1 MQVNIP
7 NSFTSVDFSVP
18 VDQLLCI
25 EVFAGGAQLSNSLRQ
40 EGFSI
45 LPIDCAVGKTPKAK
59 LLQLDLTRQAHCDI
73 LVHALSHANVAY
85 CHCTPPCQTSLRA
98 VHGPG
103 LRSSQQPLGL
113 PSLSP
118 QDRSRVAS
126 ANQLFFLILGVVYIA
141 VRRGILVSVANPSRS
156 YFWLA
161 VAALS
166 KQFPV
171 LAAAWDS
178 LESNHFQSCAHG
190 GADSTW
196 HCWYA
201 SANLLCPIRARCTH
215 AHEGETCAP
224 CLNATRA
231 ACPPLLCD
239 RLATLIKQAAVD
251 RGAVPTPECFPARP
265 QPPPLR
271 QRRQPP
277 LVAEY
282 KLITDACPAASCEYR
297 LLRTL
302 PVLKKG
308 VIDGGFDDARGTQVD
323 LSENFDPSQ
332 DVYGV
337 FRTPAE
343 FVKAAL
349 LAKHPIDA
357 IPQIP
362 DVLVRNVVR
371 VLNDGPA
378 LTNAKRKL
386 AVKKVQRLA
395 LSLQAGEVELHQSLN
410 PEMQVVLKDKKLL
423 LWKELMTLTDFHD
436 KTLFDEV
443 TKGFSLVGQAAF
455 SEQFPHGFV
464 PMQQTPQ
471 ELRAKSIWLRK
482 TAAAKCTA
490 SLKPDLDVQVWN
502 QTLEECHKGWMRGPF
517 TETRVT
523 AMVGDPYW
531 LATRRF
537 ALEQSDKIR
546 LIDDGL
552 ASGLNSAFG
561 TSNKLQLLDI
571 DSLVSLLLRI
581 QKLRLKASSGLCL
594 SDGSTIQ
601 CHPSPAW
608 EGNLELLGKTLDLKS
623 AYKQLGPNMEDL
635 WTRII
640 VVYDPHSQEPA
651 YFVSSVL
658 MFGSAASV
666 YAFNR
671 VSKSVWHITTS
682 LLNLWQTVY
691 YDDFPCIEPRA
702 TADCAHECVTQIL
715 DLLGWQYAK
724 EGVKAQRFAS
734 CFNVLGVCV
743 DLTQFDSGHILLR
756 NKEAQVASL
765 VGLVDQLL
773 TDEKVPPGV
782 AASLQ
787 GQLNFAQGQYMGS
800 VLKPAMQFLGKIAAH
815 GWHVSYKQELAV
827 VGSYIATVLRCAKP
841 RQISVHDSARPV
853 LLFTDGAWE
862 PDAASPAGAGVVCVD
877 PLTNIRQVHEV
888 VVPENL
894 LRHWKSLGNKEQLI
908 AELELFPIVVA
919 FQQLQPLLQ
928 RRRVLLFVD
937 NNAIKEAI
945 VKSSS
950 QSLSLFVLLA
960 ELSRLWGANE
970 CLCWVSRVPSKSNIA
985 DFPSRH
991 RAEEAAKLI
1000 NGSVGPALSAPHA
1013 FVEAVCSVS
1022 CFLDYMSLVARQ
1034 FK

>member
-1 MQVNIP
+1 MDSRASFKDRARQIGLPEAAIASLEGQNLATFGQFAFVSSFQPGSPDETPFVTALTKVLGEPPSPGDLAGWRRLFFESHTLTMSDLRSRLDRRDDEPPRKLLMPERAERLEAAKTTLVGLTIDSQLEPAHKLVDVVVQQAEESTIRYIPLKDCLSRESELLHNKHEQAIEFKNDGTMRLSKRQKEIRADIGGDLKAKLAMQRRALAYHLAGLCTFQKLDSIIQRMFALLTKEPVKGFRAVSLQQVILADQEMWMAAAQASRGTHLTVP
-7 NSFTSVDFSVP
+7 GRPLDDILSRCFEAPETRYHLLPLPLVDRSLQDDAPDPKRLKWDKKGKGKGRQRGKPSFDLPDSCHPET
-18 VDQLLCI
+18 Q
-25 EVFAGGAQLSNSLRQ
+25 AGQR
-40 EGFSI
+40 I
-45 LPIDCAVGKTPKAK
+45 CAAK

-73 LVHALSHANVAY
+73 L
-85 CHCTPPCQTSLRA
+85 
-98 VHGPG
+98 
-103 LRSSQQPLGL
+103 
-113 PSLSP
+113 
-118 QDRSRVAS
+118 
-126 ANQLFFLILGVVYIA
+126 
-141 VRRGILVSVANPSRS
+141 
-156 YFWLA
+156 
-161 VAALS
+161 
-166 KQFPV
+166 
-171 LAAAWDS
+171 
-178 LESNHFQSCAHG
+178 
-190 GADSTW
+190 
-196 HCWYA
+196 
-201 SANLLCPIRARCTH
+201 
-215 AHEGETCAP
+215 
-224 CLNATRA
+224 
-231 ACPPLLCD
+231 
-239 RLATLIKQAAVD
+239 
-251 RGAVPTPECFPARP
+251 
-265 QPPPLR
+265 
-271 QRRQPP
+271 PP

-571 DSLVSLLLRI
+571 DSLVSLLLCI

-827 VGSYIATVLRCAKP
+827 V
-841 RQISVHDSARPV
+841 
-853 LLFTDGAWE
+853 
-862 PDAASPAGAGVVCVD
+862 
-877 PLTNIRQVHEV
+877 HEV

-928 RRRVLLFVD
+928 R
-937 NNAIKEAI
+937 
-945 VKSSS
+945 
-950 QSLSLFVLLA
+950 
-960 ELSRLWGANE
+960 LWGANE
-970 CLCWVSRVPSKSNIA
+970 CLCWVSRDSGSEHELDISNERG
-985 DFPSRH
+985 DRFRSSSMSVD
-991 RAEEAAKLI
+991 ESDDE
-1000 NGSVGPALSAPHA
+1000 GSSA
-1013 FVEAVCSVS
+1013 CT
-1022 CFLDYMSLVARQ
+1022 LQ
-1034 FK
+1034 

>member
-1 MQVNIP
+1 MQVSIP
-7 NSFTSVDFSVP
+7 NSSSVDFSVP

-178 LESNHFQSCAHG
+178 LESNHFKSCAHG
-190 GADSTW
+190 GVDSTW

-251 RGAVPTPECFPARP
+251 RGAVPTPECSPARP

-443 TKGFSLVGQAAF
+443 TKGFNLVGQAAF

-490 SLKPDLDVQVWN
+490 SLKPDLDAQVWN

-517 TETRVT
+517 TETQVT

-608 EGNLELLGKTLDLKS
+608 EGT
-623 AYKQLGPNMEDL
+623 
-635 WTRII
+635 
-640 VVYDPHSQEPA
+640 
-651 YFVSSVL
+651 
-658 MFGSAASV
+658 
-666 YAFNR
+666 
-671 VSKSVWHITTS
+671 
-682 LLNLWQTVY
+682 
-691 YDDFPCIEPRA
+691 
-702 TADCAHECVTQIL
+702 
-715 DLLGWQYAK
+715 
-724 EGVKAQRFAS
+724 
-734 CFNVLGVCV
+734 
-743 DLTQFDSGHILLR
+743 
-756 NKEAQVASL
+756 
-765 VGLVDQLL
+765 
-773 TDEKVPPGV
+773 
-782 AASLQ
+782 
-787 GQLNFAQGQYMGS
+787 
-800 VLKPAMQFLGKIAAH
+800 
-815 GWHVSYKQELAV
+815 
-827 VGSYIATVLRCAKP
+827 
-841 RQISVHDSARPV
+841 
-853 LLFTDGAWE
+853 
-862 PDAASPAGAGVVCVD
+862 
-877 PLTNIRQVHEV
+877 
-888 VVPENL
+888 
-894 LRHWKSLGNKEQLI
+894 
-908 AELELFPIVVA
+908 
-919 FQQLQPLLQ
+919 
-928 RRRVLLFVD
+928 
-937 NNAIKEAI
+937 
-945 VKSSS
+945 
-950 QSLSLFVLLA
+950 
-960 ELSRLWGANE
+960 
-970 CLCWVSRVPSKSNIA
+970 
-985 DFPSRH
+985 
-991 RAEEAAKLI
+991 
-1000 NGSVGPALSAPHA
+1000 
-1013 FVEAVCSVS
+1013 
-1022 CFLDYMSLVARQ
+1022 
-1034 FK
+1034 

>member
-190 GADSTW
+190 GVDSTW

-251 RGAVPTPECFPARP
+251 RGAVPTPECSPARP

-443 TKGFSLVGQAAF
+443 TKGFNLVGQAAF

-651 YFVSSVL
+651 YFASSVL

-691 YDDFPCIEPRA
+691 YDDSRA
-702 TADCAHECVTQIL
+702 L
-715 DLLGWQYAK
+715 
-724 EGVKAQRFAS
+724 
-734 CFNVLGVCV
+734 
-743 DLTQFDSGHILLR
+743 
-756 NKEAQVASL
+756 
-765 VGLVDQLL
+765 
-773 TDEKVPPGV
+773 
-782 AASLQ
+782 
-787 GQLNFAQGQYMGS
+787 
-800 VLKPAMQFLGKIAAH
+800 
-815 GWHVSYKQELAV
+815 
-827 VGSYIATVLRCAKP
+827 
-841 RQISVHDSARPV
+841 
-853 LLFTDGAWE
+853 
-862 PDAASPAGAGVVCVD
+862 SPE
-877 PLTNIRQVHEV
+877 R
-888 VVPENL
+888 
-894 LRHWKSLGNKEQLI
+894 RLI
-908 AELELFPIVVA
+908 AHMNV
-919 FQQLQPLLQ
+919 
-928 RRRVLLFVD
+928 
-937 NNAIKEAI
+937 
-945 VKSSS
+945 
-950 QSLSLFVLLA
+950 
-960 ELSRLWGANE
+960 
-970 CLCWVSRVPSKSNIA
+970 
-985 DFPSRH
+985 
-991 RAEEAAKLI
+991 
-1000 NGSVGPALSAPHA
+1000 
-1013 FVEAVCSVS
+1013 
-1022 CFLDYMSLVARQ
+1022 
-1034 FK
+1034 